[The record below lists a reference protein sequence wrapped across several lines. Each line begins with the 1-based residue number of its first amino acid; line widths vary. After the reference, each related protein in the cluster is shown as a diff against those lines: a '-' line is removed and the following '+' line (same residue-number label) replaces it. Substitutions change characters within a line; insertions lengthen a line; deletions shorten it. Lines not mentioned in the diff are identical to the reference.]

1 MRLRN
6 TYLLTLALSV
16 AGVFAAAGQD
26 LQFSQYYQAPLYLNP
41 GFTGITPQQRAVFN
55 HRVQWPNL
63 PQAFVTYAASYDIFV
78 EELRSGFG
86 VLLTT
91 DKMGS
96 AGWRTTMFNFMYSY
110 KVKLTE
116 NLVFSPGLYFAYG
129 TNGIDR
135 TRLRLGDGLEFER
148 DGQYYSID
156 PDQDK
161 IGRQSYFDTGAGMLL
176 YTRKMWLGFAM
187 SHLNQPNLSVLGD
200 VSRLPMKGNVHLGMR
215 LNLSEGGLNPSTY
228 RISYL
233 TPSVMFRWQGKS
245 FTQMDMGINYH
256 IDPVSVGIWY
266 RGKPWQKTVN
276 NSVAQDAAILQL
288 GLYMKNLTIGYS
300 YDFTISEIQ
309 TTSGGSHEISL
320 VYEFS
325 AKPVQRSVKKK
336 YRLIP
341 CPTFNSKEGF
351 WN

>member
-1 MRLRN
+1 MHLRN

-96 AGWRTTMFNFMYSY
+96 AGWRSSMFNFLYSY

-266 RGKPWQKTVN
+266 RGKPWQKTVS

-325 AKPVQRSVKKK
+325 AKLVPAFGKEK
-336 YRLIP
+336 IP
-341 CPTFNSKEGF
+341 AYSLPYL
-351 WN
+351 

>member
-96 AGWRTTMFNFMYSY
+96 AGWRTTMFNFLYSY

>member
-1 MRLRN
+1 MQKVIK
-6 TYLLTLALSV
+6 YGLALALCYGFIGS
-16 AGVFAAAGQD
+16 FAQD
-26 LQFSQYYQAPLYLNP
+26 LQFSQFYNAPLYLNP
-41 GFTGITPQQRAVFN
+41 GFAGITPQQRLVFN
-55 HRVQWPNL
+55 HRMQWPNL

-86 VLLTT
+86 LLLTT

-96 AGWRTTMFNFMYSY
+96 AGWRTSTANFLYSY

-116 NLVFSPGLYFAYG
+116 KLVFSPGLNFAYG

-135 TRLRLGDGLEFER
+135 TKIRLGDGLEFER

-156 PDQDK
+156 PEQDK
-161 IGRQSYFDTGAGMLL
+161 IGRQSYFDVGAGALL
-176 YTRKMWLGFAM
+176 YTRSLWFGAAFTHM
-187 SHLNQPNLSVLGD
+187 NQPNLSVLGD
-200 VSRLPMKGNVHLGMR
+200 VSRLPMKM
-215 LNLSEGGLNPSTY
+215 NLHVGYRMNLAGSSPQSASY

-233 TPSVMFRWQGKS
+233 TWSAMYRSQGPTFS
-245 FTQMDMGINYH
+245 QLDIGVNYH

-266 RGKPWQKTVN
+266 RGKPWQKSVS
-276 NSVAQDAAILQL
+276 NSITQDAAIVQL
-288 GLYMKNLTIGYS
+288 GLYMRNLTLGYS
-300 YDFTISEIQ
+300 YDFTVSELQ
-309 TTSGGSHEISL
+309 TSSGGAHEISL
-320 VYEFS
+320 IFEFVS
-325 AKPVQRSVKKK
+325 KPVQRSVKKK